1 MQVFTITMSAKGQF
15 VLPKAVRESLKLRPG
30 CKVEVSIDEKGRLVL
45 TPALHEPE
53 ELLRDRPPVK
63 RIVSLDEMDAA
74 IRKATSGRS

>member
-1 MQVFTITMSAKGQF
+1 MQVLTITMSAKGQF

-30 CKVEVSIDEKGRLVL
+30 CKVEVSIDDKGRLVL

-63 RIVSLDEMDAA
+63 RVVSLEDIDTA
-74 IRKATSGRS
+74 IRKATRGRS